1 MTQRRVQSIADVAE
15 DLMRDFEPAL
25 TVSTVTAVVMQLSK
39 DGFISL
45 EDLAHLARRHLEG
58 LVSSARPEAPRWP
71 ECTA

>member
-1 MTQRRVQSIADVAE
+1 MTQRRVLSIADVAE
-15 DLMRDFEPAL
+15 DLMRELESDL

-58 LVSSARPEAPRWP
+58 LVGSARPETLRCS
-71 ECTA
+71 ECRT